1 MTENTK
7 GEIKMPQSPIPVA
20 VLGATGSVGQ
30 RFISLLENHPWFKVV
45 ALAASDRSA
54 GQKYSQATRWILDT
68 PMPDYAK
75 DMVIVPANTD
85 AVQAKIV
92 FSALHTEIANE
103 LEPQFAKAGS
113 AVCSNASS
121 YRRGEDVPLLLPEI
135 NADHIQLVKTQR
147 ANKGWSGC
155 IVTNPNCTST
165 GLTIAL
171 KVLDNEFGVKKVF
184 ATSLQALSGAGYP
197 GVSSLDIIDNIIPNV
212 GNGGE
217 EEKVEW
223 EPRKML
229 GKYIEELE
237 PQSSAAGT
245 PRARIE
251 LADMRFSVHT
261 NRVAVID
268 GHTICASVELAN
280 QTDHETAEAVLQNY
294 AAPESARE
302 LPSSPRPV
310 IEVRSE
316 ADRPQPR
323 LDRLTGKGMTTVVGR
338 LRRDPIFDLKFVV
351 LSHNT
356 IRGAAGASI
365 YNAELLVSE
374 NLL

>member
-1 MTENTK
+1 MSSS
-7 GEIKMPQSPIPVA
+7 QIPVA

-30 RFISLLENHPWFKVV
+30 RFISLLDDHPWFKVV
-45 ALAASDRSA
+45 ALAASDRSV
-54 GQKYSQATRWILDT
+54 GQKYSDVARWVLDT
-68 PMPDYAK
+68 PMPRYAR
-75 DMVIVPANTD
+75 DMIVVPATTE
-85 AVQAKIV
+85 AVQARII
-92 FSALHTEIANE
+92 FSALHNEIAKD
-103 LEPQFAKAGS
+103 LEPQFAKAGA

-135 NADHIQLVKTQR
+135 NADHIHLVKQQR
-147 ANKGWSGC
+147 IDRGWSGC
-155 IVTNPNCTST
+155 ITTNPNCTST
-165 GLTIAL
+165 GLTIVLKAL
-171 KVLDNEFGVKKVF
+171 DDAFGVKKVF
-184 ATSLQALSGAGYP
+184 AVSLQALSGAGYP
-197 GVSSLDIIDNIIPNV
+197 GISSLDIMDNIIPNV
-212 GNGGE
+212 ANGGE

-229 GKYIEELE
+229 GKLNEGKID
-237 PQSSAAGT
+237 
-245 PRARIE
+245 
-251 LADMRFSVHT
+251 LADIKFSVHT

-268 GHTICASVELAN
+268 GHTVCASVELGN
-280 QTDHETAEAVLQNY
+280 SVEPEVAVQALRDY
-294 AAPESARE
+294 AAPLSARE

-338 LRRDPIFDLKFVV
+338 VRRDPILDLKFVV

-356 IRGAAGASI
+356 IRGAAGGSI
-365 YNAELLVSE
+365 YNAELLVNE

>member
-1 MTENTK
+1 
-7 GEIKMPQSPIPVA
+7 MPSSQIPVA

-30 RFISLLENHPWFKVV
+30 RFISLLDNHPWFKVV
-45 ALAASDRSA
+45 ALAASDRSV
-54 GQKYSQATRWILDT
+54 GQKYVKAARWVLDV
-68 PMPDYAK
+68 PMPEYARE
-75 DMVIVPANTD
+75 MEVVPASTD
-85 AVQAKIV
+85 CIDAKIV

-103 LEPQFAKAGS
+103 LEPQFAKAGA

-135 NADHIQLVKTQR
+135 NADHIQLVKHQR
-147 ANKGWSGC
+147 KSKGWSGC
-155 IVTNPNCTST
+155 IITNPNCTST

-171 KVLDNEFGVKKVF
+171 KALDNAFGVKKVF
-184 ATSLQALSGAGYP
+184 AVSLQALSGAGYP
-197 GVSSLDIIDNIIPNV
+197 GVPSLDIMDNIIPNV
-212 GNGGE
+212 ANGGE

-229 GKYIEELE
+229 GKYTEMLE
-237 PQSSAAGT
+237 PPSSAAGT
-245 PRARIE
+245 MPNASIK
-251 LADMRFSVHT
+251 LADIKFSVHT

-268 GHTICASVELAN
+268 GHTVCASVELSNQAN
-280 QTDHETAEAVLQNY
+280 PEEAEAALREYQ
-294 AAPESARE
+294 APASASD

-310 IEVRSE
+310 IDVRSE

-338 LRRDPIFDLKFVV
+338 VRRDPILDLKFVV

-365 YNAELLVSE
+365 YNAELLVNE
-374 NLL
+374 GLL

>member
-1 MTENTK
+1 MPMEQQAPGWGAGCSISRHS
-7 GEIKMPQSPIPVA
+7 GEIVMSSQIPVA

-30 RFISLLENHPWFKVV
+30 RFVSLLDHHPWFNVV
-45 ALAASDRSA
+45 ALAASDRSV
-54 GQKYSQATRWILDT
+54 GRKYSESCRWVLNE
-68 PMPDYAK
+68 PVPDYARA
-75 DMVIVPANTD
+75 MILVPASTECVD
-85 AVQAKIV
+85 AKIV

-103 LEPQFAKAGS
+103 VEPQFAQAGA

-135 NADHIQLVKTQR
+135 NADHIQLVKQQR

-171 KVLDNEFGVKKVF
+171 KAFDNAFGVKKVF
-184 ATSLQALSGAGYP
+184 AVSLQALSGAGYP
-197 GVSSLDIIDNIIPNV
+197 GVPSLDIMDNVIPNV
-212 GNGGE
+212 ANGGE

-229 GKYIEELE
+229 GKLNDN
-237 PQSSAAGT
+237 
-245 PRARIE
+245 RID
-251 LADMRFSVHT
+251 LAEITFSVHT

-268 GHTICASVELAN
+268 GHTVCASI
-280 QTDHETAEAVLQNY
+280 QMQNPVAPEIAIQAMRDFT
-294 AAPESARE
+294 AAPSARD
-302 LPSSPRPV
+302 LPSAPRPV
-310 IEVRSE
+310 IEVREE

-323 LDRLTGKGMTTVVGR
+323 LDRLAGKGMTTVVGR
-338 LRRDPIFDLKFVV
+338 VRRDPIFDLKFVV

-365 YNAELLVSE
+365 YNAELLVNE
-374 NLL
+374 GLL

>member
-1 MTENTK
+1 MSSS
-7 GEIKMPQSPIPVA
+7 QIPVA

-30 RFISLLENHPWFKVV
+30 RFISLLDDHPWFKVV
-45 ALAASDRSA
+45 ALAASDRSV
-54 GQKYSQATRWILDT
+54 GQKYSDAARWVLDT
-68 PMPDYAK
+68 PMPQYAR
-75 DMVIVPANTD
+75 DMIVVPATTE
-85 AVQAKIV
+85 AVQARIV
-92 FSALHTEIANE
+92 FSALHNEIAKD
-103 LEPQFAKAGS
+103 LEPQFAKAGA

-135 NADHIQLVKTQR
+135 NADHIRLVRQQR
-147 ANKGWSGC
+147 LNRGWSGC
-155 IVTNPNCTST
+155 ITTNPNCTST

-171 KVLDNEFGVKKVF
+171 KALDDAFGVKKVF
-184 ATSLQALSGAGYP
+184 AVSLQALSGAGYP
-197 GVSSLDIIDNIIPNV
+197 GISSLDIMDNVIPNV
-212 GNGGE
+212 ANGGE

-229 GKYIEELE
+229 GKLNEGKIN
-237 PQSSAAGT
+237 
-245 PRARIE
+245 
-251 LADMRFSVHT
+251 LADIKFSVHT

-268 GHTICASVELAN
+268 GHTVCASVELGNSVEPEVAM
-280 QTDHETAEAVLQNY
+280 QALRDY
-294 AAPESARE
+294 AAPLSARE

-323 LDRLTGKGMTTVVGR
+323 LDRLNGKGMTTVVGR
-338 LRRDPIFDLKFVV
+338 VRRDPILDLKFVV

-356 IRGAAGASI
+356 IRGAAGGSI
-365 YNAELLVSE
+365 YNAELLVNE